1 MGIGAKDQS
10 NYLVAGLHRNFPQ
23 DSCNSEKKNHSKK
36 QFYKVKRMI
45 RGIGIE
51 TILTYSQTL
60 NR

>member
-1 MGIGAKDQS
+1 MK
-10 NYLVAGLHRNFPQ
+10 VVKKKKK
-23 DSCNSEKKNHSKK
+23 KKNRLKK